1 MRENAYRLLVSG
13 LSENLP
19 AAAVAN
25 AGLPGQ
31 QLWQPYL
38 DAMPQSAEQFVQ
50 DPMHTLLGL
59 FAAEPVQLLQDML
72 HRYADVL
79 LFLLLLTV
87 LSFLLQDTVDF
98 ALLEL
103 AAAIGC
109 GTLLWSDLN
118 QLADTL
124 CEQMADWK
132 NFLIGFLPV
141 YSGVLAAGGE
151 WNAGA
156 SASGFLLTAL
166 CFLAQGIVLW
176 LHPLLQC
183 YLAISMA
190 CSISSRKSLSD
201 ACTLTGKLLRQALG
215 WSGRLFAALIGIQR
229 VVTIQLDRSTS
240 RLGQLLTSSV
250 PIIGQALNSAADA
263 LLTGMQLVKSSLGI
277 AALLTMGAEFVPLYL
292 GLTLHLL
299 VLSGCALLA
308 GLGGN
313 DRCRHLLFC
322 FAEAVRCMAAV
333 TALFF
338 AMLAAGVVLLML
350 AGGG

>member
-1 MRENAYRLLVSG
+1 MRENVYRLLLSG
-13 LSENLP
+13 LSANLP
-19 AAAVAN
+19 AAAVAK

-38 DAMPQSAEQFVQ
+38 DAMPQSAEQFAQ
-50 DPMHTLLGL
+50 DPVRILLGL
-59 FAAEPVQLLQDML
+59 FAAEPVQLLQEML

-190 CSISSRKSLSD
+190 CSISSQKSLSD

-229 VVTIQLDRSTS
+229 VVTIQLDRSAS

-250 PIIGQALNSAADA
+250 PIVGQALNSAADA

-292 GLTLHLL
+292 GLMLHLL

-313 DRCRHLLFC
+313 DRCRQLLLC
-322 FAEAVRCMAAV
+322 FAEAVRCIAAV